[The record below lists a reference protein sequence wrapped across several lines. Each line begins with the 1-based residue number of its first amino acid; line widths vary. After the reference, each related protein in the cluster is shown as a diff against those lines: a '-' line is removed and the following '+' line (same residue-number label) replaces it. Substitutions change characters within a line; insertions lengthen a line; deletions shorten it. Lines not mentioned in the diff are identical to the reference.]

1 MNTKQAT
8 YVRDLSAVMLKVRG
22 LKVDYDMKH
31 GGWKVYLP
39 KDLTGGMHV
48 NPHQWV
54 RVKQYDNVITLEW
67 FYNWGETGSIVSL
80 QNMGL
85 GAHTLGVIMTQMLE
99 QKVGA

>member
-1 MNTKQAT
+1 MNTKQVT
-8 YVRDLSAVMLKVRG
+8 SPRDIRAIMLKVRG
-22 LKVDYDMKH
+22 LKCDWDSKNQCWNVF
-31 GGWKVYLP
+31 LP
-39 KDLTGGMHV
+39 KDCAWPSMN

-54 RVKQYDNVITLEW
+54 RVSKNDNVITLEW

-99 QKVGA
+99 GKVGA